1 MILTSSYLEEFQQ
14 FKIAPYLPPS
24 LSSLDCSGL
33 LDSSLVSAPRG
44 ALVGYPGSG
53 NSWIR

>member
-1 MILTSSYLEEFQQ
+1 MFLEEFQEY
-14 FKIAPYLPPS
+14 KIAPNLPAS
-24 LSSLDCSGL
+24 ISSVDCSGL
-33 LDSSLVSAPRG
+33 LDSSLVSAPRV